1 MTKKFEDTLNKYLTN
16 FMNERRGSTYDPSEL
31 SSQIFNQIQRLT
43 HEWERKN
50 IGTKGWDYPEQRSEF
65 FLELAEHLE
74 NYVSGMKRAAKQDT
88 RKWS

>member
-43 HEWERKN
+43 HE
-50 IGTKGWDYPEQRSEF
+50 
-65 FLELAEHLE
+65 
-74 NYVSGMKRAAKQDT
+74 
-88 RKWS
+88 

>member
-50 IGTKGWDYPEQRSEF
+50 IGTKGWDYPEQRQEF
-65 FLELAEHLE
+65 FIELVEQLE
-74 NYVSGMKRAAKQDT
+74 NYIMGMKRAVEQDT